1 MKSERPILRSVA
13 APKPTSSVAQEHA
26 RASKAETNH
35 NSITQDD
42 ASPTSGAQAHVALRQ
57 LAKLLGRQLAREA
70 AQPEGLDE

>member
-42 ASPTSGAQAHVALRQ
+42 ASPASGSQANVALRQ
-57 LAKLLGRQLAREA
+57 LAKLLGHQLAR
-70 AQPEGLDE
+70 QTSGQGGGDD